1 MNVFPK
7 NAIYDTEIIF
17 HFLHIL
23 FAEVRSMA
31 IVKVKQIRTRM
42 DVTLREL
49 EELSGLSKSAISRIE
64 RNEVSP
70 TLYELELIGNALKI
84 NPYYLF
90 KFTKV

>member
-1 MNVFPK
+1 
-7 NAIYDTEIIF
+7 
-17 HFLHIL
+17 
-23 FAEVRSMA
+23 MA